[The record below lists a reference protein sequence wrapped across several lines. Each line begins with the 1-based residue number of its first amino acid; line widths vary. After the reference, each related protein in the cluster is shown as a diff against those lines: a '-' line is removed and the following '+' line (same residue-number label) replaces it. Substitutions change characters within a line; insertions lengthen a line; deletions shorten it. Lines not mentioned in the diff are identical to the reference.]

1 MPLPST
7 RTLPREVVPTCTALV
22 VGWPPAPASDATLVL
37 DDEPPQALR
46 VRTDAAVIARSAGIF
61 MVFSSVFLPG
71 DTTTRRPVVH
81 EMSVKPLRSRRS
93 ALGLHQEPDD

>member
-7 RTLPREVVPTCTALV
+7 RTLPREVVPTSTALV

-81 EMSVKPLRSRRS
+81 ADVCEAAEKPALSPGS
-93 ALGLHQEPDD
+93 APGTR